1 MPVTEDVTLREAGVE
16 DRERVRAFYVACG
29 HSGLL
34 DPADRVLIAEAG
46 GQIVGAVRLCV
57 EEGLQVLRTMRVRSD
72 AQRRGI
78 GRAILRR
85 FVTML
90 ADEECFC
97 LPFAHLAGFYG
108 EIGFEPVPP
117 AALPPH
123 LAARLAAYRQERP
136 HVNVIAMRR
145 PR

>member
-1 MPVTEDVTLREAGVE
+1 MTQGVALREAGVD
-16 DRERVRAFYVACG
+16 DRERVRAFYVAGG

-34 DPADRVLIAEAG
+34 EPSDRVLIAEAG

-57 EEGLQVLRTMRVRSD
+57 ESGVQVLRTMRVRPD
-72 AQRRGI
+72 CRRQGI
-78 GRAILRR
+78 GRAVLRR

-97 LPFAHLAGFYG
+97 LPFAHLVGFYG
-108 EIGFEPVPP
+108 EIGFETVAPE
-117 AALPPH
+117 ALPPH
-123 LAARLAAYRQERP
+123 LAARLAAYRRERP
-136 HVNVIAMRR
+136 NVDVVAMRR